1 MQLRARVGI
10 IDMYTNHGATMHH
23 ITYRTY
29 AGDKAT
35 VELPAAEILKVLF
48 FVKSLSEAGI
58 EYKHTFID

>member
-1 MQLRARVGI
+1 
-10 IDMYTNHGATMHH
+10 MHH

-29 AGDKAT
+29 TGDKAT
-35 VELPAAEILKVLF
+35 VELPAAELSKVFF